1 MEGAIVV
8 KKRTHEYQSRQ
19 YMLKNDYEIYHYLN
33 DDIKSVNIHH
43 HDFYELYYFIS
54 GDVKYLIE
62 GKVYYLKPGNLVLI
76 NSKELH
82 QAVINSG
89 ENTYERI
96 VLWIDKAFLQQLS
109 TSKTELAACFESD
122 DKRNVLEIGLED
134 QKNIRSLLNKIISL
148 ENYNGVGYELLY
160 KVYIIELMIY
170 INNLAFNT
178 QSGGNIE
185 IKKSKLIDHII
196 GYINNHIDEDI
207 TIDDIAK
214 EFYISKF
221 HLSRKFKKYT
231 GTTIHRYI
239 IQKKLIEAKELILK
253 EMQIKDVYKQC
264 GFGDYSNF
272 FRAFKNEYGITPKQ
286 FYEVMNNSE
295 D

>member
-1 MEGAIVV
+1 MEGVIVV

-33 DDIKSVNIHH
+33 DDIKSVSIHH

-62 GKVYYLKPGNLVLI
+62 GKVYYLKQGNLVLI

-89 ENTYERI
+89 KNTYERI
-96 VLWIDKAFLQQLS
+96 VLWIDKEFLQQLS

-122 DKRNVLEIGLED
+122 NKRNVLELSLED
-134 QKNIRSLLNKIISL
+134 QKGIRLLLNKIISL

-170 INNLAFNT
+170 INNLAFNV

-185 IKKSKLIDHII
+185 IKKSKLIDQII

-207 TIDDIAK
+207 IIDDIAR

-286 FYEVMNNSE
+286 FYEVMKNSE

>member
-1 MEGAIVV
+1 
-8 KKRTHEYQSRQ
+8 
-19 YMLKNDYEIYHYLN
+19 
-33 DDIKSVNIHH
+33 
-43 HDFYELYYFIS
+43 
-54 GDVKYLIE
+54 
-62 GKVYYLKPGNLVLI
+62 
-76 NSKELH
+76 
-82 QAVINSG
+82 
-89 ENTYERI
+89 
-96 VLWIDKAFLQQLS
+96 
-109 TSKTELAACFESD
+109 LAACFESD
-122 DKRNVLEIGLED
+122 NKRNVLEMGFED
-134 QKNIRSLLNKIISL
+134 QTNIKSLLNKVISL

-170 INNLAFNT
+170 INNLAFDV

-185 IKKSKLIDHII
+185 IKNSKLIDQII
-196 GYINNHIDEDI
+196 GYITNHIDEDI

-286 FYEVMNNSE
+286 FYEVMKNSA